1 MGVTISLS
9 SRFLVT
15 QYAGA
20 RLFRKIYK
28 ENKRMKQ
35 VEIKKQKGEGVV
47 MVVVYCTG

>member
-9 SRFLVT
+9 SRFLV
-15 QYAGA
+15 
-20 RLFRKIYK
+20 FRKIYK
-28 ENKRMKQ
+28 ESKRMKQ